1 MKEKIK
7 GTKNILE
14 KLQGKYIFF
23 DVDGTLSE
31 YRFKD
36 KLYAGE
42 CSEFG
47 CQSLEDL
54 LFSDLF
60 YKARPLKTM
69 QNIINKLETK
79 KVYVLG
85 TIVTNNEVNQK
96 YKWLQENYPNI
107 KKENIIFISSTM
119 LKPEV
124 IKEYAKKLNIDLQDI
139 IFVDDRL
146 DVLRKAEELGIT
158 SYHPSSFMD

>member
-1 MKEKIK
+1 MLENLKEK
-7 GTKNILE
+7 
-14 KLQGKYIFF
+14 YVFF

-36 KLYAGE
+36 KLYGGRCPE
-42 CSEFG
+42 LG
-47 CQSLEDL
+47 CQSLEDF

-60 YKARPLKTM
+60 YKARPIKTM
-69 QNIINKLETK
+69 QNIISNLNPEKIF
-79 KVYVLG
+79 VLG
-85 TIVTNNEVNQK
+85 TIVTNNEINQK
-96 YKWLQENYPNI
+96 YKWLEENYSNI

-124 IKEYAKKLNIDLQDI
+124 IIEYAKKLKINIKDTV
-139 IFVDDRL
+139 FVDDRL

-158 SYHPSSFMD
+158 AYHPSSFME